1 MTFWVPC
8 WHKYDLL
15 LIWHHTWPPG
25 SLVGTSTYG
34 ENSLN
39 RVPTSVHTQPS
50 HEHLG
55 NHPEDWFP
63 SITSVRTRQN
73 FQARALGDFH
83 DRVSSAARAWG
94 HKFSSKAMHVYMGEN
109 RFSLWSYHIG
119 TVFKR
124 SQLSFDIYKVSNHH
138 LIHDIHQMTSGL
150 PNLYKFQWAITSSLS
165 YVEYWPENI
174 KTVLA
179 ALWWLMWHSNTLQL
193 PSESCSSS
201 PCVMIMSHCSE
212 GGFR

>member
-1 MTFWVPC
+1 MTLFRRNNDVIIALCVRWDRTTLPLRPRL
-8 WHKYDLL
+8 HYIK
-15 LIWHHTWPPG
+15 H
-25 SLVGTSTYG
+25 
-34 ENSLN
+34 
-39 RVPTSVHTQPS
+39 SVHWLYCS
-50 HEHLG
+50 GCWFHLG
-55 NHPEDWFP
+55 
-63 SITSVRTRQN
+63 
-73 FQARALGDFH
+73 
-83 DRVSSAARAWG
+83 SAYL
-94 HKFSSKAMHVYMGEN
+94 HI
-109 RFSLWSYHIG
+109 HIG

-138 LIHDIHQMTSGL
+138 FIHDIHQMTSGL

-165 YVEYWPENI
+165 YVEYWPENN

-212 GGFR
+212 GGFH

>member
-1 MTFWVPC
+1 M
-8 WHKYDLL
+8 
-15 LIWHHTWPPG
+15 
-25 SLVGTSTYG
+25 S
-34 ENSLN
+34 
-39 RVPTSVHTQPS
+39 
-50 HEHLG
+50 
-55 NHPEDWFP
+55 
-63 SITSVRTRQN
+63 SVRTRQN
-73 FQARALGDFH
+73 FQAWALGDFH
-83 DRVSSAARAWG
+83 DRVLSAARAWG
-94 HKFSSKAMHVYMGEN
+94 HKFSSEAMHVYMGEN

-138 LIHDIHQMTSGL
+138 FIHDIHQMTSGL

-165 YVEYWPENI
+165 YVEYWPENNKTVLTSGLPNLYKFQWAI
-174 KTVLA
+174 TSSLSYVEYWPENNKTVLA